1 MIIFLMIIFYSLM
14 LKFNFKGGGMMV
26 DKEKFERTT
35 RINIRVTNEVNSYLD
50 EKSARTGLSKSALA
64 YLMLENQIKQESMMD
79 VMPKLIK
86 EVEDLKSKID

>member
-1 MIIFLMIIFYSLM
+1 MA
-14 LKFNFKGGGMMV
+14 